1 MCSLSHQDVVYPVI
15 GVALDRCSSSEVD
28 VEVNVLL
35 DLRFIFCTISS
46 AGTGDKPSLPKAG
59 LQQLEAVFC
68 GLFLPDIFPPCA
80 AARWRRC
87 FRCVQYLVYIW
98 NWPVMTLAA
107 VPFPCSNHGAV
118 CHVSWQCVCSPVH
131 LSFWKHTMSQADAPL
146 FIISSRLI

>member
-1 MCSLSHQDVVYPVI
+1 MLLKKLSYPCFLLKVPYVLSESPGHSFYPVI

-87 FRCVQYLVYIW
+87 FRCVQYLVYI
-98 NWPVMTLAA
+98 
-107 VPFPCSNHGAV
+107 
-118 CHVSWQCVCSPVH
+118 
-131 LSFWKHTMSQADAPL
+131 
-146 FIISSRLI
+146 